1 MKTASGTAN
10 LKGERKA
17 FIRKIY
23 LKEVHKGNA
32 NHTPDTSLQVSGA
45 GTHGGA
51 LTGDITKSQYLT
63 LK

>member
-45 GTHGGA
+45 GNNGEP
-51 LTGDITKSQYLT
+51 
-63 LK
+63 